1 MYKRQRNYLI
11 GSMLILTVV
20 TLLIALDGFDFTTN
34 FSATLSCFSN
44 IGPGLAQVGPM
55 SNFGA
60 YSPFSKLLLTATML
74 AGRLEVFPIVLLLSP
89 RTWRRSA
96 A

>member
-1 MYKRQRNYLI
+1 
-11 GSMLILTVV
+11 
-20 TLLIALDGFDFTTN
+20 
-34 FSATLSCFSN
+34 
-44 IGPGLAQVGPM
+44 M